1 VFSKTLSL
9 LQTFLYTTHGIKKA
23 FYFLSTYTNVY
34 LEYKLAFRTTFSQT
48 PGSVSFQL
56 FGPATS
62 ITPSLIL
69 VRHENFTSRFYVAVS
84 PSAQFGTRLLCLW
97 SPHLWCNLK
106 RISAIHFM
114 RRILRLL
121 SYFNLLPTYFIG
133 CVFPP
138 RKQLAIILSTANLLA
153 CFIVVQ
159 LNRIIGVPLHAGCIP
174 SSPHLRHIINADSS
188 DGTV

>member
-1 VFSKTLSL
+1 M
-9 LQTFLYTTHGIKKA
+9 KKA
-23 FYFLSTYTNVY
+23 FHFLSTYTNIY

-84 PSAQFGTRLLCLW
+84 PSAQFGTRLLCLR

-106 RISAIHFM
+106 RISAIHFI
-114 RRILRLL
+114 RRIPRLL

-159 LNRIIGVPLHAGCIP
+159 AQSYYRRTTTCRMYSFV
-174 SSPHLRHIINADSS
+174 SPPQTHYKR
-188 DGTV
+188 GFQ